1 MAPVRNP
8 RRAYNKDGSMAQ
20 PATVGSDRA
29 RGLKRAEIWC
39 NDCLHHA
46 EIGMDGLPDDL
57 PIPDIC
63 LRYRCSKCGSK
74 NLMSRGSIGEHYEM
88 VERNRNVS

>member
-1 MAPVRNP
+1 MQNRNP

-20 PATVGSDRA
+20 PATVGSDSRY
-29 RGLKRAEIWC
+29 GHTRAEIWC

-46 EIGMDGLPDDL
+46 EISMEGLPDDL

-74 NLMSRGSIGEHYEM
+74 NLMSRGSIHEHYELNASKGLA
-88 VERNRNVS
+88 R